1 MNKTIKLFLLFLEV
15 VFLFGQIFILFDYP
29 NVTQTRNNYRDLMS
43 QIGDF
48 ISQNKIDKEYKAKFE
63 EVFGIYWDNKASG
76 QGFLSILIFTTHF
89 ILGILLFIGVIINC
103 FSAFMNKKQIPQI
116 CFFAYALIIA
126 FFEFCSAFF
135 EENGNLRIS
144 DSELIEKFSPLK
156 EIIESSLEQ
165 VKRRILLLRIYSS
178 ILVISSAFHI
188 LSSIFF
194 NKNSFQPS
202 RANYPEQI
210 LVSENNINNIEYR

>member
-76 QGFLSILIFTTHF
+76 QGFLSILIFTT
-89 ILGILLFIGVIINC
+89 
-103 FSAFMNKKQIPQI
+103 
-116 CFFAYALIIA
+116 Y
-126 FFEFCSAFF
+126 
-135 EENGNLRIS
+135 
-144 DSELIEKFSPLK
+144 
-156 EIIESSLEQ
+156 
-165 VKRRILLLRIYSS
+165 
-178 ILVISSAFHI
+178 
-188 LSSIFF
+188 
-194 NKNSFQPS
+194 
-202 RANYPEQI
+202 
-210 LVSENNINNIEYR
+210 

>member
-1 MNKTIKLFLLFLEV
+1 MNKAIKLFLLFLEV

-29 NVTQTRNNYRDLMS
+29 DVTMTRYDYRNLTT
-43 QIGDF
+43 QIGDY
-48 ISQNKIDKEYKAKFE
+48 ISQNKIDQEYKAKFE
-63 EVFGIYWDNKASG
+63 EIFGIYWDNGVSSRG
-76 QGFLSILIFTTHF
+76 LLSILISMTHF

-103 FSAFMNKKQIPQI
+103 FSAFMNKKQALQI
-116 CFFAYALIIA
+116 CFFAYALICAIV
-126 FFEFCSAFF
+126 EFCNAFF

-156 EIIESSLEQ
+156 EIIESSLEK

-194 NKNSFQPS
+194 NKNSNQPY
-202 RANYPEQI
+202 RAYYPEQI
-210 LVSENNINNIEYR
+210 LVSENNINNVEYR